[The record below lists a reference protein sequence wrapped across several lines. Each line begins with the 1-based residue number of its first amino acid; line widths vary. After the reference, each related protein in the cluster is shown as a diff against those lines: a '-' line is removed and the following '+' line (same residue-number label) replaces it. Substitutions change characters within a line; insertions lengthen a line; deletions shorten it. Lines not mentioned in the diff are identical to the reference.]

1 MNSGSLRQR
10 SYARLSSSS
19 ACTSVSATNTPPYWP
34 KCPRSSGSSTIF
46 ILHCSDE
53 GRDFRGVL
61 DSLRSLD
68 AAGDIDGVGLHTAD
82 GAGNVIGRQAAR
94 KDDGSRHA
102 LRHQAP
108 VERASRSA
116 PEIAVESVEHPCPGA
131 RVWREVFYQ
140 IQPGANPR
148 RFDIGPRE
156 PGAEFGRFLAVE
168 LQQRHAAFA
177 NNLFDLFA
185 RGIDEYG
192 HRRDEGRRLLRYIA
206 RALQRDVARTRAIEH
221 QPDRISALGRG
232 GTSVLDPRDAADFD
246 SGSHRGAAVSN
257 GIIRGN
263 AGKPQRAS

>member
-34 KCPRSSGSSTIF
+34 KCPRSSGRSTIF

-61 DSLRSLD
+61 DSFRSLD
-68 AAGDIDGVGLHTAD
+68 AAGDIDGIWPHATD
-82 GAGNVIGRQAAR
+82 GIGNVFGRQAAR
-94 KDDGSRHA
+94 EDDRSRHA

-156 PGAEFGRFLAVE
+156 PGAEFRRLLAVE

-177 NNLFDLFA
+177 NHILDFLP
-185 RGIDEYG
+185 RRIHEYG
-192 HRRDEGRRLLRYIA
+192 HRGDEGRRLHRYAARTLR
-206 RALQRDVARTRAIEH
+206 RDVARTRAIEH
-221 QPDRISALGRG
+221 QPDRIGALGRG
-232 GTSVLDPRDAADFD
+232 GPSVLDPRDAADFD

-263 AGKPQRAS
+263 AGK